1 MHCFVLLS
9 VLFAGSPTTRK
20 RGFCAAVSNQLPRK
34 EMKSDSKSIG
44 DSLVGHQS
52 WVASLGALTII
63 VVLAGCGA
71 GDGSSV
77 SAVPTSV
84 AQVADQAQSP
94 NQSPTAN
101 QPYIDPVAYSANAT
115 DGLAVSQVS
124 EKAATMHYQW
134 TSGGTSVNYTTTT
147 GHLTAMDLKSGA
159 PEATMSYVAY
169 TAPGTN
175 GAPRPVT
182 FIYNG
187 GPGSSSIW
195 LRLGS
200 FAPTRVATT
209 DPLLNGTNWP
219 NFPLVNNTESLID
232 TTDLVYIDPPGTGLS
247 EAILPNT
254 NQNYWN
260 TDADA
265 NIMRDFIMRYLSVN
279 ARNSSPIY
287 LYGESYGTPR
297 TDILALALESA
308 GVNLSGIVLQSSILN
323 YFADAIEAVA
333 ITGSTAQLALETDT
347 LSGYMPGYAEV
358 AAYYHQ
364 VSPAPVNQGVYALRT
379 EAFVTANY
387 NWFKNYSLYWTLSQL
402 GAPYFAGPPNFPP
415 TLTEKLWDAE
425 SGMTLQAMQGY
436 FNVNPF
442 NITLIPGMTIGRYDG
457 RVSLPDSDPRLQ
469 SDGDPSDILI
479 SEPFTNALATQMPN
493 YLGYTAPNATYM
505 PLNDNIILV
514 WDFSHGGQPLPDTV
528 PDLLGAIRLNP
539 QLKVLSENGFHDL
552 ATPFFNTEKQLARL
566 KTIQGLNPDLQVNFF
581 QGGHMIY
588 LDDVARPQMKADLV
602 NYYRN
607 TPVPGA
613 LTLGQLPAP
622 WPDEAAAGTPT
633 SEAAVAAAP

>member
-1 MHCFVLLS
+1 MKPDRRS
-9 VLFAGSPTTRK
+9 AGDGYIR
-20 RGFCAAVSNQLPRK
+20 RQCRV
-34 EMKSDSKSIG
+34 
-44 DSLVGHQS
+44 
-52 WVASLGALTII
+52 VALGALTVGIAA
-63 VVLAGCGA
+63 LAGCGGA
-71 GDGSSV
+71 DGGSSA
-77 SAVPTSV
+77 SAVPTSM
-84 AQVADQAQSP
+84 AQVANQAQAA
-94 NQSPTAN
+94 NQPATAN
-101 QPYIDPVAYSANAT
+101 QPYSDPIAYSTNAT
-115 DGLAVSQVS
+115 DGLAASQVS
-124 EKAATMHYQW
+124 EKAAIMHYQW
-134 TSGGTSVNYTTTT
+134 TSGSTTVNYTTTT

-159 PEATMSYVAY
+159 PEASMSYVAY
-169 TAPGTN
+169 TAPSTN

-182 FIYNG
+182 FVYNG

-209 DPLLNGTNWP
+209 DPLLDGTSWP
-219 NFPLVNNTESLID
+219 NYPLVNNKESLID

-247 EAILPNT
+247 EAVLPNT
-254 NQNYWN
+254 NQTYWS

-279 ARNSSPIY
+279 GRSSSPIY

-308 GVNLSGIVLQSSILN
+308 GVHLTGITLQSSILN

-358 AAYYHQ
+358 AAYYNQ
-364 VSPAPVNQGVYALRT
+364 VSPAPVSQALYALRMET
-379 EAFVTANY
+379 FVTANY

-402 GAPYFAGPPNFPP
+402 GAPDFAGPPNFPP
-415 TLTEKLWDAE
+415 RWTEQLWDAE
-425 SGMTLQAMQGY
+425 SGLTLQAMQGY

-442 NITLIPGMTIGRYDG
+442 NLTLVPGSTIGRYDG
-457 RVSLPDSDPRLQ
+457 RVSLPNSDPRLQ

-479 SEPFTNALATQMPN
+479 SQPFTNALATQMPD

-505 PLNDNIILV
+505 PLNDSIIEV
-514 WDFSHGGQPLPDTV
+514 WNFSHGGQPLPDTI
-528 PDLLGAIRLNP
+528 PDLLGALQLNP

-566 KTIQGLNPDLQVNFF
+566 QTVQGLKPSLQVNFF

-588 LDDVARPQMKADLV
+588 LDDTARPQMKTDLASF
-602 NYYRN
+602 YKG
-607 TPVPGA
+607 TPVQGA
-613 LTLGQLPAP
+613 LTLGQLPPP
-622 WPDEAAAGTPT
+622 WADEAAAGTPT
-633 SEAAVAAAP
+633 SEAVAAAAP